1 LESLLQERTTEAEL
15 TIRDLTNAQIEMKGL
30 IDQERAIYNEERE
43 RLEEDV
49 KRANIV
55 AETKIRLIKTR
66 LLALYEGDFEE
77 IKRGELPV
85 EELIERIA
93 SKRFKRSRQQQ
104 VQ

>member
-1 LESLLQERTTEAEL
+1 M

-30 IDQERAIYNEERE
+30 IDQERAIYNDERE

-55 AETKIRLIKTR
+55 AEAKIRLIKTR
-66 LLALYEGDFEE
+66 LLSLYEGDFEE
-77 IKRGELPV
+77 ISRELPV

-93 SKRFKRSRQQQ
+93 
-104 VQ
+104 

>member
-1 LESLLQERTTEAEL
+1 MESLLQERTTEAEL